1 VIARRLMG
9 SGRVGESLGHSEA
22 GPDAN
27 AVYAVGANAGES
39 ARLLRQADELLPL
52 SQELLELVGLRVGD
66 AVVDLGCGPRGCLEL
81 LAGWVTP
88 AGRVVG
94 VEANPAHVAMAA
106 EFAARRGLSHVEIMR
121 GDARHTRLPSASFN
135 GVHARNLLVSVPDP
149 AEVVGEMAR
158 LVAPGG
164 WVACVEPDTE
174 YCLCYPPHPAYERLC
189 EIFTVVFSRNGADP
203 KIGRR
208 VPELLRRAG
217 FEDVGVA
224 ARVQM
229 YPPGNSKRA
238 VRLDLV
244 QSMRA
249 QVVEM
254 GLASEAELD
263 KLDAVARAHLDNPRT
278 VAIVGHQFLAWGRR
292 A

>member
-1 VIARRLMG
+1 M
-9 SGRVGESLGHSEA
+9 GESLGHSAA

-27 AVYAVGANAGES
+27 AVYALGASAGES

-52 SQELLELVGLRVGD
+52 SQELLGLVGLRVGD

-94 VEANPAHVAMAA
+94 VDANPAHVAMAA
-106 EFAARRGLSHVEIMR
+106 EFVARRGLSHVEIMR
-121 GDARHTRLPSASFN
+121 RDARHTRLPSASFN
-135 GVHARNLLVSVPDP
+135 GAHARNLLVSVPDP

-217 FEDVGVA
+217 FEDIGVA

-229 YPPGNSKRA
+229 YPRGNSKRA

-254 GLASEAELD
+254 GLASQAELD
-263 KLDAVARAHLDNPRT
+263 KLDGAARAHLANPRT